1 VQDSARAPRDAVRMS
16 IDLDAATRFMA
27 THARMVDRR
36 RFDLLLGGAEANRP
50 AALAAVDAYRNP
62 DGGYGHGLEPDLRAP
77 ESQPG
82 GALHAFEV
90 FRDVAPVTSP
100 RAAQLCDWLAAAS
113 LPDGGLPFALPIAD
127 PAGCAPFWAGADP
140 EASSLQITAVVTATA
155 HDVARHDPAVAAHP
169 WLAQAT
175 DYCLGASAVLAEAT
189 APHALE
195 LTFACWLLD
204 AVHATRPE
212 AADLVERLG
221 RHVPADGLLHVAG
234 GLEDEH
240 MRPLDLAPG
249 PGTPVRALF
258 DGAIVDAELERLA
271 AQQQADGGWPC
282 DFQNYSPAAV
292 LEWRG
297 HLTVKALQTLRRNG
311 VLGG

>member
-1 VQDSARAPRDAVRMS
+1 MS
-16 IDLDAATRFMA
+16 IDLTAAARFMA

-36 RFDLLLGGAEANRP
+36 RFELLLGTAGEGSAT
-50 AALAAVDAYRNP
+50 AAIAAVDAYRSP
-62 DGGYGHGLEPDLRAP
+62 DGGYGFGLEPDLRAP

-100 RAAQLCDWLAAAS
+100 HAAQLCDWLAAAS
-113 LPDGGLPFALPIAD
+113 LADGGLPFALPIAD

-140 EASSLQITAVVTATA
+140 TTSSLQITAVVAATA

-169 WLAQAT
+169 WLARAA
-175 DYCLGASAVLAEAT
+175 DYCLAATAKLAEAT

-212 AADLVERLG
+212 AAGLVARLG
-221 RHVPADGLLHVAG
+221 RHVPADGLLHVGG
-234 GLEDEH
+234 GLEDEY
-240 MRPLDLAPG
+240 MRPLDLAPA

-258 DGAIVDAELERLA
+258 DDAVVAAELERLA

-311 VLGG
+311 VV